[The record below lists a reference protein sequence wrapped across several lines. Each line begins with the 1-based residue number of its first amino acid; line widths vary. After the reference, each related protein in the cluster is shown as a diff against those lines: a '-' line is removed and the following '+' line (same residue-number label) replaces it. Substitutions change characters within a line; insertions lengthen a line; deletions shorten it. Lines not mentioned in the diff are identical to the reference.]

1 MTIAERRRAPRY
13 PIRLPIQVTLL
24 DHREQQM
31 KGETCDMSSLGVLF
45 KSQEPLAVGSSV
57 EYIISLGT
65 HPPVQLRCSGK
76 VVRSGISPSRIPVYL
91 AATLEQY
98 EFVRSASSV
107 PASEDTVSSLR

>member
-13 PIRLPIQVTLL
+13 PVCLPIQVTLL
-24 DHREQQM
+24 DHRGQQM

-45 KSQEPLAVGSSV
+45 KSQEPVAVGSSV
-57 EYIISLGT
+57 EYTINLGT
-65 HPPVQLRCSGK
+65 HPPVQLRCRGK
-76 VVRSGISPSRIPVYL
+76 VVRSGVSPSRIPVFL

-98 EFVRSASSV
+98 EFVRSPSSV